1 MSPAPAAVEKIWEPA
16 RSALTSLLLRHN
28 HAPVLA
34 PDDALRRILD
44 ALGDVAPL
52 PPERVPLHAA
62 LGRALAEDVRA
73 PRALPPFDAST
84 VDGYAFRAADAIAPG
99 ARLPVAFE
107 VFAGASQI
115 PALLPG
121 ACARVF
127 TGAPLPAGADC
138 VEMQEEVKRR
148 RGTAELTRA
157 GERGRFLRRAGS
169 DVASGAVAL
178 ARGTVVDPGA
188 IGLAAAVGRAELLV
202 HRRPRVAILATGDEL
217 VPVGEVPGP
226 GRIVDSNSHALAA
239 ACIEAGAEPALLPV
253 ARDDEASLATA
264 LAAARGCD
272 VLLTLGGVSVG
283 ERDLV
288 RGALERAG
296 ARLDFWRVAIRP
308 GKPMTFGRWGA
319 AAVFGLPGNPVS
331 ALVTFEVFARPALRA
346 LAGLR
351 GNGRTTVEVRLA
363 TAQRK
368 VPELTYFLRVRLREQ
383 DGEIWAEPLPSQ
395 SSGDLSSATGFDALA
410 VLPAG
415 ADALRRGAR
424 VQAMVLC
431 ANAHPIGAAS
441 HTQRQARTSPRG
453 GVKQASRR

>member
-1 MSPAPAAVEKIWEPA
+1 M
-16 RSALTSLLLRHN
+16 
-28 HAPVLA
+28 LA

-52 PPERVPLHAA
+52 PPERVALHAA

-84 VDGYAFRAADAIAPG
+84 VDGYAFRAVDAAAPG

-107 VFAGASQI
+107 VFAGAAQV
-115 PALLPG
+115 PALPPG

-148 RGTAELTRA
+148 RGTAELARA
-157 GERGRFLRRAGS
+157 GERDRFLRRAGS
-169 DVASGAVAL
+169 DVAPDAVAL
-178 ARGTVVDPGA
+178 ARGAVVDPGA
-188 IGLAAAVGRAELLV
+188 VGLAAAVGRAELLV

-226 GRIVDSNSHALAA
+226 GRIIDSNSHALAA
-239 ACIEAGAEPALLPV
+239 ACVEAGAEPALLPV
-253 ARDDEASLATA
+253 ARDDDASLARA

-346 LAGLR
+346 LAGL
-351 GNGRTTVEVRLA
+351 GGSGRTMVDARLA

-368 VPELTYFLRVRLREQ
+368 AAGLTYFLRVRLREEG
-383 DGEIWAEPLPSQ
+383 GEVWAEPLRSQ
-395 SSGDLSSATGFDALA
+395 SSGDLSSATGFDAPA
-410 VLPAG
+410 MLPPR

-424 VQAMVLC
+424 VKAIVLC
-431 ANAHPIGAAS
+431 ANTYPVGAIDHA
-441 HTQRQARTSPRG
+441 QRQGTTSPRG
-453 GVKQASRR
+453 VVKQASRR